1 MAAMP
6 TRAVLFDFDGVLAG
20 TEPLHC
26 AAFAAVASTA
36 SLPFSRQD
44 YYDRFLGLPDRA
56 CLAALHAAAGRPW
69 SERELDALL
78 ARKRAEFARL
88 AQDAALYG
96 GVAATL
102 RRLHAVFIL
111 AVASGAWRDE
121 IEPILVRAQ
130 VRSLFAAIIGAED
143 VRAGKPAPD
152 PFLRALEAINR
163 RHGTHLRPADCV
175 VVEDAPL
182 GIAAARAA
190 GMACIAVTTHR
201 DRTALAGADAFV
213 ADLNQLQPED
223 LMGQEGSAHG
233 SRD

>member
-1 MAAMP
+1 MPAMP
-6 TRAVLFDFDGVLAG
+6 TCAVLFDFDGVLAD

-26 AAFAAVASTA
+26 AAFAAVAGA
-36 SLPFSRQD
+36 AGLPFSRRD

-56 CLAALHAAAGRPW
+56 CLAALHAAAGRPC

-88 AQDAALYG
+88 AQDAALYD

-190 GMACIAVTTHR
+190 GMACIAVTTHH